1 MWRAPNQRSDG
12 FSCVHHTPQTPQPAT
27 DTSRAYD
34 PIAALPFDI
43 YLVEGQP
50 HKAGDLRRAGI
61 ETAYTCVILADR
73 ASVQVRRGPKAIVCC
88 GKCQVIS
95 ADS

>member
-1 MWRAPNQRSDG
+1 M
-12 FSCVHHTPQTPQPAT
+12 
-27 DTSRAYD
+27 SRAHD

-73 ASVQVRRGPKAIVCC
+73 ASVQVCVCGGGWSKGGRARDC
-88 GKCQVIS
+88 Y
-95 ADS
+95 

>member
-1 MWRAPNQRSDG
+1 MWWRIYTYICIRIYTAPHR
-12 FSCVHHTPQTPQPAT
+12 QPAT

-73 ASVQVRRGPKAIVCC
+73 ASVQVCMYRRV
-88 GKCQVIS
+88 
-95 ADS
+95 